1 MQETSRFENE
11 VTLGG
16 KWDGW
21 TRTESELALP
31 RAEEDGFMEDLEEDP
46 AEEDR
51 CAPGGKKTQPKK
63 TTFSNRPN
71 YRTFRMAMTVPRSA
85 NRHLR
90 PQQPHRESGA
100 VFRSHPRGRWDP
112 SSCSARSSLAAFEWL
127 PAGNPGFGGH
137 RGPQSGDWAFG
148 NRRSTRSGSRRPP
161 VLIRPSDR
169 GPPGARKDQRTGGPT
184 RRVVACGGGRSV
196 VPMP

>member
-1 MQETSRFENE
+1 MRKTGHFVRGQAREAPCLRRRADVSGGVKMQETSRFENE

-63 TTFSNRPN
+63 TTFSNRLN
-71 YRTFRMAMTVPRSA
+71 YRTFRMAMT
-85 NRHLR
+85 
-90 PQQPHRESGA
+90 
-100 VFRSHPRGRWDP
+100 D
-112 SSCSARSSLAAFEWL
+112 
-127 PAGNPGFGGH
+127 
-137 RGPQSGDWAFG
+137 
-148 NRRSTRSGSRRPP
+148 
-161 VLIRPSDR
+161 
-169 GPPGARKDQRTGGPT
+169 
-184 RRVVACGGGRSV
+184 
-196 VPMP
+196 

>member
-63 TTFSNRPN
+63 TTFSNRLN
-71 YRTFRMAMTVPRSA
+71 YRTFRMAMTAIDVVRMPTIDQLVEAVVFDVPT
-85 NRHLR
+85 
-90 PQQPHRESGA
+90 A
-100 VFRSHPRGRWDP
+100 VAQLDDS
-112 SSCSARSSLAAFEWL
+112 
-127 PAGNPGFGGH
+127 PG
-137 RGPQSGDWAFG
+137 
-148 NRRSTRSGSRRPP
+148 
-161 VLIRPSDR
+161 
-169 GPPGARKDQRTGGPT
+169 
-184 RRVVACGGGRSV
+184 
-196 VPMP
+196 